1 MFSGAM
7 SCRYIG
13 TIDGVTVKNPIGS
26 VEVDAVVWAV
36 PWSVEAREGDWTVVG
51 MVNAT
56 HASPYYGGS
65 QIDLPTSGADHGRE
79 KMVGK
84 VVGKGVVL

>member
-1 MFSGAM
+1 MLSGAM

-36 PWSVEAREGDWTVVG
+36 PWSVEVREGD
-51 MVNAT
+51 
-56 HASPYYGGS
+56 
-65 QIDLPTSGADHGRE
+65 
-79 KMVGK
+79 
-84 VVGKGVVL
+84 